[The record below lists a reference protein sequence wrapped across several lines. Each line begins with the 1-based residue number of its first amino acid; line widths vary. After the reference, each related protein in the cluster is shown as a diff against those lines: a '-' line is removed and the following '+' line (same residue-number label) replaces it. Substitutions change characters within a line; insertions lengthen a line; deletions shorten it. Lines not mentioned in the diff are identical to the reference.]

1 MRYKVKHKYIDFIV
15 DNINAYR
22 TTHCGFRPEKIFI
35 SSALFKILS
44 DGNAQKEKVK
54 FSDIPVVV
62 YDSKEVEFHFVEI
75 EYKINFENKNK

>member
-1 MRYKVKHKYIDFIV
+1 MRYKAKQKYVDFIV

-22 TTHCGFRPEKIFI
+22 IAHYGFRPKKIFM
-35 SSALFKILS
+35 SSALFDILS
-44 DGNAQKEKVK
+44 GGNAQKEKVR

-75 EYKINFENKNK
+75 DYKVEF